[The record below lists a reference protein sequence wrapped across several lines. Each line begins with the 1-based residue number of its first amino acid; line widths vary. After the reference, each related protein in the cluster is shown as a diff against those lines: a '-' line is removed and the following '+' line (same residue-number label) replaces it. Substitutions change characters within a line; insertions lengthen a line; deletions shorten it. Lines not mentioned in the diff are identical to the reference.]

1 MTEVMIRDTGISI
14 TDVLG
19 LIAAGYSY
27 KQVLEGH
34 SELSLGD
41 IMLTAQ
47 VARDLI
53 DKVVMVDRDLKVEGE
68 IRFVVKGGQFKS
80 VDELKKDHPRAF
92 EKWTDQ
98 EHQDVIRMYK
108 AGDSIKTIAE
118 KLQRSYGSIRARLI
132 RVGLI
137 DESAPRSE
145 RTDRT
150 GVQQTR

>member
-1 MTEVMIRDTGISI
+1 MTGVMIRDTGVSI

-19 LIAAGYSY
+19 LIATGYSY
-27 KQVLEGH
+27 KQVMEAH
-34 SELSLGD
+34 SQLSLGD
-41 IMLTAQ
+41 IMLAAQ

-53 DKVVMVDRDLKVEGE
+53 DKIVLLDRDFKVEGE
-68 IRFVVKGGQFKS
+68 MRFVVKGGQFKS

-145 RTDRT
+145 NATRAGDR
-150 GVQQTR
+150 QSR